1 LRRELHSR
9 GITAVIYR
17 RYQTEI
23 VGFLERAIKEV
34 FLEDAP
40 GLKNVLKP
48 DFLDMVDS
56 EGIGEEAFNKDEI
69 DGQPGQEATPVE
81 HADTEPSTI
90 ELDDDA
96 LESALLRDVEDE
108 QSGDALNKKVEE
120 LTKRFGKKM
129 VLQQAVDAGATSQ
142 VIALLAQGAD
152 ASNISLCEPA
162 SKGEGPIIVHLV
174 RAGANCSTRHRD
186 KIGRTALLAAIA
198 HGHTVIAR
206 YLVKKGAPATD
217 PSPRGMTTTI
227 LQSAVLTRDTAL
239 VLAILRAGIDLEAVD
254 LDYSRTA
261 LHFACQQAQEKIIVH
276 LLNAGA
282 NLEAVDKYNR
292 SVLYCSCL
300 NASLEIVEYL
310 LDSGADLEQCDRRG
324 RTPLCALLEDLSSS
338 PVCHSL
344 TLDEPDDKTDI
355 FNPEETT
362 LRVHF
367 EERVRVVHLLLSR
380 GADINK
386 ANAEKQTPLHF
397 AVIMG
402 REDLVDSLIAGGAKI
417 DAPDRRGLTP
427 LTYAILAAKSTS
439 LETLL
444 LHGAGPLQYHYFDMV
459 LNSILPRT
467 KRWTQNTEIPLHD
480 VRATHTPRKPLPIF
494 SKFKYNAN
502 SVKFLDLLL
511 SRDPGNFDGHKIQAR
526 LHQRKEYRL
535 HPLLFAAQVGYLELV
550 ACLVRHGISLET
562 VCFSGM
568 TPLHYA
574 AEKGYK
580 TVVKYLLAHG
590 ANIHTVNR
598 CGETPLHLVAN
609 IKHPGCDDI
618 RESIY
623 SAAEKPDLVATVSV
637 LAFAGVDINAI
648 SAEGDTALHIAARTG
663 NQHVY
668 LALVIFDADQDIKN
682 SENRT
687 VVELAEDAWAKD
699 RFKLWRGW
707 FVFPPD
713 SRPKH
718 RPSLLVR
725 ALCFDVD
732 PEKSSYTPEKD
743 AKFKEEGNSRK
754 RSI

>member
-1 LRRELHSR
+1 L
-9 GITAVIYR
+9 GWT
-17 RYQTEI
+17 
-23 VGFLERAIKEV
+23 
-34 FLEDAP
+34 
-40 GLKNVLKP
+40 
-48 DFLDMVDS
+48 
-56 EGIGEEAFNKDEI
+56 
-69 DGQPGQEATPVE
+69 
-81 HADTEPSTI
+81 
-90 ELDDDA
+90 
-96 LESALLRDVEDE
+96 
-108 QSGDALNKKVEE
+108 
-120 LTKRFGKKM
+120 
-129 VLQQAVDAGATSQ
+129 
-142 VIALLAQGAD
+142 GAD

-186 KIGRTALLAAIA
+186 KIGQTALLASIA

-217 PSPRGMTTTI
+217 LSPRGMETTI
-227 LQSAVLTRDTAL
+227 LQSAVLTGDNAL
-239 VLAILRAGIDLEAVD
+239 VLAILRAGVDLEAVD
-254 LDYSRTA
+254 LKYSRTA
-261 LHFACQQAQEKIIVH
+261 LHFACQQAQEKIIAH
-276 LLNAGA
+276 LLNAGSRA
-282 NLEAVDKYNR
+282 NAVDKDGKFPLHLLSMRSTIDTVELLRKAGAKLEAVDNYNR
-292 SVLYCSCL
+292 SFLYCSCL

-310 LDSGADLEQCDRRG
+310 LDSGADLEQCDRCG
-324 RTPLCALLEDLSSS
+324 RTPLCALLEDISSS

-344 TLDEPDDKTDI
+344 TLDETDDKTDN
-355 FNPEETT
+355 FNLEETT
-362 LRVHF
+362 LRIHF
-367 EERVRVVHLLLSR
+367 EERVRVVHLLFSR

-397 AVIMG
+397 AVISG
-402 REDLVDSLIAGGAKI
+402 REDLTNSLIAGGAEI

-427 LTYAILAAKSTS
+427 LTYAILAEKSTT

-444 LHGAGPLQYHYFDMV
+444 LHGAGPLQYHHFDIV
-459 LNSILPRT
+459 LNSILPRPS
-467 KRWTQNTEIPLHD
+467 RWTQNTEIPLHD
-480 VRATHTPRKPLPIF
+480 LRATRTPRKPLPVF

-511 SRDPGNFDGHKIQAR
+511 SHDPGHFDGHKIQAR
-526 LHQRKEYRL
+526 LHQRKEYCL
-535 HPLLFAAQVGYLELV
+535 HPLLFAAKVGYLELV

-732 PEKSSYTPEKD
+732 PEKSYYTPEKD